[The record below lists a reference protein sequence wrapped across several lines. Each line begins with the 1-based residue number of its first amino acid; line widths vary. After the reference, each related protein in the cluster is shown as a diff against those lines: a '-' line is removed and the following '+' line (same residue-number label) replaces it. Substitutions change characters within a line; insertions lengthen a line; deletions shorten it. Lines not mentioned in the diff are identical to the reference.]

1 MKFAEVIKWK
11 FSGPRIPT
19 VFFLFSIL
27 LGLLVIIS
35 GCSNDLDLRMLTTS
49 VSYDLNIQTNETLSN
64 VTFYIPLPVK
74 DGKPVVGERVLQ
86 ESDFTTNGFQAKFE
100 RDPKGWEP
108 KITTYQIPG
117 EDPWFVKITAEKI
130 IPQQNSNW
138 QYSVVI
144 SNSSSISGPSMFM
157 DTRYP
162 MGNASIILP
171 KVGFSPISPIDSQS
185 NSLYALKYEEVRIP
199 HFTEIYVDY
208 SASPSTKVQI
218 ASILQQGNWWKEYDD
233 SSNGNSCSEYVTW
246 EHVGEAH
253 GWYQAKDV
261 LYAGRG
267 VYPNLSSP
275 EWQKVIEAS
284 SPGK

>member
-1 MKFAEVIKWK
+1 MKFAEAIKWK
-11 FSGPRIPT
+11 FSGPRSPT

-86 ESDFTTNGFQAKFE
+86 ESDFVDDSFQVIFDKNLRME
-100 RDPKGWEP
+100 NNYIETSLVQEEG
-108 KITTYQIPG
+108 Q
-117 EDPWFVKITAEKI
+117 WFVKLSATKISPEQEKSFQYEI
-130 IPQQNSNW
+130 KIDNSTR
-138 QYSVVI
+138 V
-144 SNSSSISGPSMFM
+144 SSPNRFLN
-157 DTRYP
+157 T
-162 MGNASIILP
+162 ILP
-171 KVGFSPISPIDSQS
+171 IGNESTFLPKFQFVVPPVTITPANVLFHQS
-185 NSLYALKYEEVRIP
+185 YNELTIP
-199 HFTEIYVDY
+199 HYTTIFASYTANPSAKVEITSVL
-208 SASPSTKVQI
+208 KHR
-218 ASILQQGNWWKEYDD
+218 NEWKEQYDAWV
-233 SSNGNSCSEYVTW
+233 GNSCSEYVTW

-253 GWYQAKDV
+253 GWYQARDV

-275 EWQKVIEAS
+275 EWQKVIE
-284 SPGK
+284 KTQ